1 MSLTLTAE
9 PAIIDGVRSYAE
21 RSGMTLEAF
30 VLAYLKTIAKRER
43 ERRER
48 PRPAFL
54 DVRYRLSDEGAAELM
69 AAQEKAKTPN
79 EKLLELAGTWVSD
92 PEAEKVFAEMR
103 TIDEEMW
110 K

>member
-1 MSLTLTAE
+1 MPITLTAPPKVIE
-9 PAIIDGVRSYAE
+9 GARSYAE
-21 RSGMTLEAF
+21 HSGMTLEAF
-30 VLAYLKTIAKRER
+30 VLAYLESVAKRER

-69 AAQEKAKTPN
+69 AAQTDFEK
-79 EKLLELAGTWVSD
+79 
-92 PEAEKVFAEMR
+92 
-103 TIDEEMW
+103 IDEEMW